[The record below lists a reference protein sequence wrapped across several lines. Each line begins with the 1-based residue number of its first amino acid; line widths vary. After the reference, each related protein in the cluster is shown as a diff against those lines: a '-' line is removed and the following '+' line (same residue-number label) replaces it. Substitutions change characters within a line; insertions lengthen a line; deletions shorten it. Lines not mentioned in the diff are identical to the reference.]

1 MLFHASAGLGEG
13 GGGGETFTN
22 SGGGRRR
29 VVGGGGGRGH
39 TLQAEPNPVEALDT
53 GGPSYLFTK

>member
-1 MLFHASAGLGEG
+1 MLFHASAGWGEG

-22 SGGGRRR
+22 RGGGRR
-29 VVGGGGGRGH
+29 GGGGGRGH

-53 GGPSYLFTK
+53 GGPSYVFTK